1 MKTENK
7 NCPFTIMIV
16 EDETH
21 TLNRLAGIV
30 ASQPDL
36 RLIGTST
43 TFTEGLELLM
53 KSMPDILLT
62 DLGLPD
68 GSGIDLIR
76 IISHQHLKTLAMVIT
91 VFGDETHV
99 IDAMKAGASGY
110 LLKDSDPHDITYS
123 IRQMIKGG
131 APMSPGIAG
140 YLLKYFRDDA
150 RSKEDEP
157 VKTRLTETERTIL
170 QLVSKGYTS
179 KEIAEVNH
187 LSYYTVTT
195 HIKNIYQKL
204 SINNRAEA
212 VMEAIK
218 LGLVRQDKD

>member
-1 MKTENK
+1 MNTDIN
-7 NCPFTIMIV
+7 NAPFTIVIV
-16 EDETH
+16 EDEPH

-30 ASQPDL
+30 GSHPDL
-36 RLIGTST
+36 NLVGTST
-43 TFTEGLELLM
+43 TFMDGLELLLNNV
-53 KSMPDILLT
+53 PDILLT

-76 IISHQHLKTLAMVIT
+76 EISHRHLKTLAMVIT

-110 LLKDSDPHDITYS
+110 LLKDSDPSDITYS
-123 IRQMIKGG
+123 ISQMIKGG

-140 YLLKYFRDDA
+140 YLLKYFRDEVAPKD
-150 RSKEDEP
+150 SEP
-157 VKTRLTETERTIL
+157 AKARLTEAERAIL
-170 QLVSKGYTS
+170 QMVSKGYTS
-179 KEIAEVNH
+179 KEIAEINH

-204 SINNRAEA
+204 SINSRAEA
-212 VMEAIK
+212 VMEAIR
-218 LGLVRQDKD
+218 LGLVKGDRD